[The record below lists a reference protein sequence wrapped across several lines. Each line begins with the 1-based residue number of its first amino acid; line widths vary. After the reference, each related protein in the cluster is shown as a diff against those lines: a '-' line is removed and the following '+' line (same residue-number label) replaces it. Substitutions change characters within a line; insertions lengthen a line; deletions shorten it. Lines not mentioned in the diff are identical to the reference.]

1 MWRQKTII
9 LLLAVC
15 GAPAGAHSGPD
26 RAENPR
32 TTSADTTLHY
42 SRKQLRTQVR
52 AARTADD
59 HERLAEYFRARAVE
73 FTTKAA
79 AQEHA
84 FADYIKDPGRYPSK
98 YPTRGDVAR
107 DLAAYY
113 RVKANQ
119 ANALASEHIRA
130 AEQIR
135 TAK

>member
-1 MWRQKTII
+1 MWRQKIII

-26 RAENPR
+26 GADNPR
-32 TTSADTTLHY
+32 TTPAAAALHY
-42 SRKQLRTQVR
+42 SRKQLRAQVR

-59 HERLAEYFRARAVE
+59 HERLAGYFRARAVE

-79 AQEHA
+79 EQEHA
-84 FADYIKDPGRYPSK
+84 FAEYIRDPGRYPSK
-98 YPTRGDVAR
+98 YPTRGDVAG

-119 ANALASEHIRA
+119 ANALASEHMHE

-135 TAK
+135 AAK